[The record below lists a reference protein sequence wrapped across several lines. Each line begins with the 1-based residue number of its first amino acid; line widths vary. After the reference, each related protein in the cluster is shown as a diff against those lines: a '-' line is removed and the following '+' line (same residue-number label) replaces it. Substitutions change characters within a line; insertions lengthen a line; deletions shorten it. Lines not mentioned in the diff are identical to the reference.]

1 MPPPIYEEGH
11 SISAVKAVK
20 SGGIDPATGREIF
33 IDKDGNPTFEYNYW
47 DKRVYGDSDP
57 DLSGVFASYLT
68 YKGFSLNM
76 MFDYSLGATIY
87 NQTLVTRVE
96 GADPQCNADK
106 RVFYSRWSQVGDHTK
121 YKDIADKSIPDVTSR
136 FIRDE
141 YFLNMKSLSLSYDF
155 MPDLCRKLYL
165 NRLRVEF
172 FDE

>member
-33 IDKDGNPTFEYNYW
+33 IDKDGNPTFVYNYW

-96 GADPQCNADK
+96 GADPQRNADK
-106 RVFYSRWSQVGDHTK
+106 RVFYSRWSQVG
-121 YKDIADKSIPDVTSR
+121 V
-136 FIRDE
+136 
-141 YFLNMKSLSLSYDF
+141 SYE
-155 MPDLCRKLYL
+155 
-165 NRLRVEF
+165 V
-172 FDE
+172 

>member
-1 MPPPIYEEGH
+1 
-11 SISAVKAVK
+11 
-20 SGGIDPATGREIF
+20 
-33 IDKDGNPTFEYNYW
+33 
-47 DKRVYGDSDP
+47 
-57 DLSGVFASYLT
+57 
-68 YKGFSLNM
+68 M

-141 YFLNMKSLSLSYDF
+141 YFLNMKSLIYPLLPAGFVSKIVFEPSTGGILMNDIWNYPF
-155 MPDLCRKLYL
+155 IAR
-165 NRLRVEF
+165 NA
-172 FDE
+172 